1 MITNL
6 CSDKLD
12 LCRDYHKFN
21 CSKKMGFSERIASE
35 IMFKSTIPI
44 MEICSKA
51 QYQCKNYKRNV
62 YSKDPSQVAIG
73 PFNIAFSV
81 PFQH

>member
-1 MITNL
+1 MQGL
-6 CSDKLD
+6 AQVCA
-12 LCRDYHKFN
+12 
-21 CSKKMGFSERIASE
+21 KKMGFSERIVSE
-35 IMFKSTIPI
+35 IMFKSIIPI

-62 YSKDPSQVAIG
+62 YSKEPCQVGIG
-73 PFNIAFSV
+73 LFNIAFSV